1 MTEMWRVL
9 AVVVLFLS
17 VFVVSACG
25 NPLVTP
31 SDTASLHVTTKDVT
45 TKAPVAGATVLA
57 HGTSCTTD
65 AVGSCSVA
73 SLPLTTISVTVT
85 HPNYVEVKRD
95 VTIDTPFGALLFLDL
110 QAK

>member
-1 MTEMWRVL
+1 MWHVL
-9 AVVVLFLS
+9 SGVVLVLS

-65 AVGSCSVA
+65 TVGSCSFA
-73 SLPLTTISVTVT
+73 TMPWTTISVTVT
-85 HPNYVEVKRD
+85 HPNYIDLKRD
-95 VTIDTPFGALLFLDL
+95 VTIEKPFGATLRFDL